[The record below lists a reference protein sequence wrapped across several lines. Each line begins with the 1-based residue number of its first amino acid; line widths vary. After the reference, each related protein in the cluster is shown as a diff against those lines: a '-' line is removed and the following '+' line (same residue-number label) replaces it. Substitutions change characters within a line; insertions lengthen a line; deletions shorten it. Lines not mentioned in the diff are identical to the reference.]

1 MKLRKAVGWTAGVS
15 FLVMAAA
22 VAWPDSA
29 NKVFPGSGERAAQL
43 RAALPDAVTSVLP
56 SFTPA
61 AVQRYAQAP
70 AAGQSDASPGRGGG
84 QGQAQGGQGQA
95 QGAGQPPGGG
105 GRGGAAANRPP
116 ALVVLD
122 KAEIGSVA
130 VIHESVGTV
139 QPIATVTLRSRVD
152 AQVQQIAVSDGA
164 VVKQGDV
171 IAILDSRQIEAQI
184 RQAEASLA
192 RNQAALEQARRDVA
206 RFSELLERSAGTKV
220 NFDNAQTQVLTAQA
234 AIMGDQ
240 AQIENLKVQLS
251 YFTIRAPIAGRIGV
265 VNVRAGNI
273 IRAGDNAAT
282 GTIATI
288 VQTAPIYAVFSV
300 PQRLLGDYRGAIGKT
315 DSFVEATPQGA
326 KAPIRGRIAF
336 VDNVI
341 DQATGAVAV
350 RAEFDN
356 ADEGLWPGQLCNL
369 RVALRSEPNVISI
382 PRVATQSGQTG
393 NFVFVVENGVAR
405 VRPIKI
411 SRTQEGRDIIAE
423 GLKGGESIVVEGAL
437 ALVNGARVETR
448 NGARKDI

>member
-1 MKLRKAVGWTAGVS
+1 MNLRKAVGWTAGVS
-15 FLVMAAA
+15 LVAMAAT
-22 VAWPDSA
+22 VVWPESA
-29 NKVFPGSGERAAQL
+29 NNVVPGLGERAAQL

-61 AVQRYAQAP
+61 AAQRYAQAP
-70 AAGQSDASPGRGGG
+70 AAGQSDASPGRSGG
-84 QGQAQGGQGQA
+84 QGQSQGGQGQA
-95 QGAGQPPGGG
+95 QGAGQPPGA

-116 ALVVLD
+116 APVVLD
-122 KAEIGSVA
+122 KVEIGSVS
-130 VIHESVGTV
+130 VVHEAVGTV

-164 VVKQGDV
+164 MVKQGDV
-171 IAILDSRQIEAQI
+171 IAVLDSRQIEAQI

-220 NFDNAQTQVLTAQA
+220 NYDNAQTQVLTAQA

-251 YFTIRAPIAGRIGV
+251 YFTIRAPISGRIGV

-282 GTIATI
+282 GAIATI
-288 VQTAPIYAVFSV
+288 VQTTPIYVVFSV
-300 PQRLLGDYRGAIGKT
+300 PQRLLGDYRGAIGKM

-326 KAPIRGRIAF
+326 TAPVRGRIAF
-336 VDNVI
+336 LDNVI
-341 DQATGAVAV
+341 DQSTGAVAV

-356 ADEGLWPGQLCNL
+356 ADDRLWPGQLCNL
-369 RVALRSEPNVISI
+369 RVVLRSEPNVVSI

-393 NFVFVVENGVAR
+393 SFVFVVENGVAR

-411 SRTQEGRDIIAE
+411 SRTQEGRDIVSD